1 MYDRIQLI
9 TLLIL
14 ILILNI
20 RISKTK
26 TVYIYLAYTW
36 FLFLFG
42 IWILYN
48 YNIINNMVYLC
59 LLLVYTILTYKYI
72 LNVGINKNSRMNNIM
87 IVIILLLW
95 LFYGILSKNNKN
107 HMEVTNT
114 PQMEPI
120 EIINT
125 PQMQPIE
132 VTNTPQIQPI
142 EVEIENQQFVNKL
155 RRKVLNKKIDVL
167 TDNEYLRLMY
177 IESTN
182 NDIHISN
189 AIETIL
195 KANKENIVKL
205 RGLYT

>member
-1 MYDRIQLI
+1 
-9 TLLIL
+9 
-14 ILILNI
+14 
-20 RISKTK
+20 
-26 TVYIYLAYTW
+26 
-36 FLFLFG
+36 
-42 IWILYN
+42 
-48 YNIINNMVYLC
+48 
-59 LLLVYTILTYKYI
+59 
-72 LNVGINKNSRMNNIM
+72 M

-95 LFYGILSKNNKN
+95 LFYGILFKNNKN

-120 EIINT
+120 EIINTPQMQPIEVTNT